1 MSLFRTFLISLFI
14 FTTFVTFSQETLPLN
29 TETPSADASS
39 DGNAVVVKDPN
50 RTEYYR
56 SNSNGLTLVEIKDAE
71 RMGYKFVLQVDY
83 DDNKESV
90 KILYRT
96 GSEIKRW
103 EYSYSAGMLN
113 SESYIKEGVLS
124 EMYYYDRLGH
134 KIREENY
141 KNGQII
147 KVSTFSYNRE
157 GLVSLESTES
167 KISNQVT
174 ETRYRYDNL
183 FRIKQIARTYPDG
196 HVVYWES
203 FLSDKGILVKEYYT
217 LDEEKYVFYYNQFG
231 QEVSGQILA
240 IEEKEEEVKAEEKDT
255 KEDDKSE
262 KKDDASGEND
272 KPEKKM
278 VKTERVKSQWEN
290 TYIEKGL
297 REQKVEENFE
307 LGKKVITNYNKDGK
321 ETKIQIFFDDVISS
335 IEYYDYDSDKRV
347 IYYKIIQDLNK
358 NETYYKYNA
367 DGDVVSTRYVENG
380 KTKKEVINLPDGGRE
395 EIIYSKTSAKI
406 VKRYDADGNEVK

>member
-1 MSLFRTFLISLFI
+1 MSLFRIFLISLFI

-29 TETPSADASS
+29 TEIPSADASS
-39 DGNAVVVKDPN
+39 DGNAAVVKDPN

-56 SNSNGLTLVEIKDAE
+56 SNSNGLTLVEINETE

-83 DDNKESV
+83 DDNRESV

-96 GSEIKRW
+96 GTEIKRW
-103 EYSYSAGMLN
+103 EYSYSSGMLN

-124 EMYYYDRLGH
+124 EIYYYDRQGH

-167 KISNQVT
+167 KISNQVI

-240 IEEKEEEVKAEEKDT
+240 IEEKEEEVKADENET
-255 KEDDKSE
+255 
-262 KKDDASGEND
+262 KKDGKDAKSGEND

-321 ETKIQIFFDDVISS
+321 ETKIQIFFDDVIST

-358 NETYYKYNA
+358 NETFYKYNA
-367 DGDVVSTRYVENG
+367 DGDVISTRYAENG
-380 KTKKEVINLPDGGRE
+380 KTKKEVINHPNGNRE
-395 EIIYSKTSAKI
+395 EIIYTRTNAKI
-406 VKRYDADGNEVK
+406 SKMYDADGNLIR

>member
-1 MSLFRTFLISLFI
+1 M
-14 FTTFVTFSQETLPLN
+14 
-29 TETPSADASS
+29 
-39 DGNAVVVKDPN
+39 KDPN

-96 GSEIKRW
+96 GTEIKRW

-124 EMYYYDRLGH
+124 EIYYYDRQGH

-203 FLSDKGILVKEYYT
+203 FLSDKGILIKEYYT

-240 IEEKEEEVKAEEKDT
+240 IEEMEEEVKAEEKDSKSDT
-255 KEDDKSE
+255 KD
-262 KKDDASGEND
+262 KKDGEN
-272 KPEKKM
+272 KSEKKM

-321 ETKIQIFFDDVISS
+321 EIKIQIFFDDVISS

-358 NETYYKYNA
+358 NETFYKYNA

-380 KTKKEVINLPDGGRE
+380 KTKKEVINHPNGNRE
-395 EIIYSKTSAKI
+395 EIIYTRTNAKI
-406 VKRYDADGNEVK
+406 SKMYDADGNLVK

>member
-14 FTTFVTFSQETLPLN
+14 FTSFFTFSQETLPLN
-29 TETPSADASS
+29 TETPSGDVSS
-39 DGNAVVVKDPN
+39 DANVVVIDPN
-50 RTEYYR
+50 RTEYWR
-56 SNSNGLTLVEIKDAE
+56 SNSNGLKLVEINDSE
-71 RMGYKFVLQVDY
+71 RKGYKFVLQIDY
-83 DDNKESV
+83 EDNKESAR
-90 KILYRT
+90 ILYRQNN
-96 GSEIKRW
+96 EIKRW
-103 EYSYSAGMLN
+103 EYSYSSGMLN

-124 EMYYYDRLGH
+124 EIYYYDRQGH

-147 KVSTFSYNRE
+147 KASTFSYNRE
-157 GLVSLESTES
+157 GLVSLESVES

-231 QEVSGQILA
+231 QEVLGQILA
-240 IEEKEEEVKAEEKDT
+240 IEEKEEEVKAEEKDSKSDT
-255 KEDDKSE
+255 KD
-262 KKDDASGEND
+262 KKDGEN

-321 ETKIQIFFDDVISS
+321 EIKIQIFFDDVISS

-358 NETYYKYNA
+358 NETFYKYNA

-380 KTKKEVINLPDGGRE
+380 KTKKEVINHPNGNRE
-395 EIIYSKTSAKI
+395 EIIYTRTNAKI
-406 VKRYDADGNEVK
+406 SKMFDRDGNLIK

>member
-1 MSLFRTFLISLFI
+1 VMNLSKTFLISLFI
-14 FTTFVTFSQETLPLN
+14 LIAFSAFGQETLPLN
-29 TETPSADASS
+29 TETLSGDVSA

-56 SNSNGLTLVEIKDAE
+56 SNSNGLTLVEIKDSE

-90 KILYRT
+90 KILYRHN
-96 GSEIKRW
+96 SEIKRW
-103 EYSYSAGMLN
+103 EYSYKSGILDY
-113 SESYIKEGVLS
+113 ESYIKEGVLS
-124 EMYYYDRLGH
+124 EMYYYDRQGH

-217 LDEEKYVFYYNQFG
+217 LENEKYVFYYNKFG

-240 IEEKEEEVKAEEKDT
+240 IEEKEEEVKDDD
-255 KEDDKSE
+255 KENASSDKKDDKSAE
-262 KKDDASGEND
+262 TD
-272 KPEKKM
+272 KSEKKM

-297 REQKVEENFE
+297 RDQKVEENFE
-307 LGKKVITNYNKDGK
+307 LNKKVITNYNKDGK
-321 ETKIQIFFDDVISS
+321 ETKIQIFFDDVIST
-335 IEYYDYDSDKRV
+335 IEYYDYDSEKRV

-358 NETYYKYNA
+358 DETFYRYNEA
-367 DGDVVSTRYVENG
+367 GDIVSTRYAENG
-380 KTKKEVINLPDGGRE
+380 KTKKEVINHPDGIRE
-395 EIIYSKTSAKI
+395 EIIYTRSNAKI
-406 VKRYDADGNEVK
+406 SKMYDADGNLIR